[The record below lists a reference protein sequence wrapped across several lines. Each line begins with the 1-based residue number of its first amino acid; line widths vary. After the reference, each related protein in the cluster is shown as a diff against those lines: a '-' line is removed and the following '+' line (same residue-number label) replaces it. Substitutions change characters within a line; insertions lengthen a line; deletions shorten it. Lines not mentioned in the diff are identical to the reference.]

1 MATTTDEKLVE
12 TPSKATKAVETG
24 AAGQANKNKKKKAKK
39 ASRRTQIGTLRLQ
52 VATQL
57 LAPTYGDG
65 ANGVGTPRLE
75 SALKVAN
82 ELLEL
87 NAKLP
92 LPKLPKGSKD
102 KEARGAKEPREGKAR
117 SQ

>member
-1 MATTTDEKLVE
+1 MATIPDEKLVE
-12 TPSKATKAVETG
+12 SPSKALKAVESG
-24 AAGQANKNKKKKAKK
+24 ATAPAKKQKNKKAKK
-39 ASRRTQIGTLRLQ
+39 ASRRTQIGTLRVQ

-57 LAPTYGDG
+57 LAPTYGDA

-92 LPKLPKGSKD
+92 LPKLPKGNKGNKD
-102 KEARGAKEPREGKAR
+102 GKEAKEGNKAR

>member
-1 MATTTDEKLVE
+1 MATITDENLVE
-12 TPSKATKAVETG
+12 TPSKAAKPADAG
-24 AAGQANKNKKKKAKK
+24 AANAAKKTKKKKAKK

-52 VATQL
+52 IAAQL
-57 LAPTYGDG
+57 LAPSYGDAAAAG
-65 ANGVGTPRLE
+65 GLGKQRLE

-87 NAKLP
+87 NSTLQ
-92 LPKLPKGSKD
+92 LPKTNKGSK
-102 KEARGAKEPREGKAR
+102 EGKEPREGKGR